1 MIELQNIEINEITLG
16 TTPVVSIEFGD
27 IPVWPSGYYYEL
39 VFKNVTYS
47 SNTQLLTS
55 GINFAT
61 FTCYYRKFRSS
72 NNTLV
77 STEEVIA
84 TPSSSYCFNE
94 GTKLYFDYDN
104 YKATTLSSNTNQQV
118 TLQYNGVTATGYVSR
133 QGNSSWSS
141 SSISAIVLS
150 NTVADASGGNI
161 TYTGGDVTTTTNWT
175 SGYTEAGSTTAADF
189 PPSGATNSQSTNTVG
204 HIIAYTKTVYIPS
217 LANNVTSGQSSYTF
231 TSNSYNGQTV
241 SVTVYQAQNARHTTA
256 SYAFWNSDNNT
267 IYENNGKRV
276 TLPATPGA
284 SSTFRFVLK
293 NTSIITYDSNYPTQ
307 YTSTSISNSTY
318 TTQVYVGQ
326 GNGCVTSV
334 SHPSTGEINE
344 VNYSPNPG
352 TIPRSSI
359 IVCIPNDPSAWST
372 ATLEVYQPQP

>member
-1 MIELQNIEINEITLG
+1 MISLQDIEINEITLG
-16 TTPVVSIEFGD
+16 DTPIVSIEFGS

-61 FTCYYRKFRSS
+61 FTCYYRKYRSS

-104 YKATTLSSNTNQQV
+104 YKATTLSSDSNQQV
-118 TLQYNGVTATGYVSR
+118 SLQYNGVTATGYVSR

-150 NTVADASGGNI
+150 STVADASGGNI

-189 PPSGATNSQSTNTVG
+189 PSSGATNSQSTNTVG

-217 LANNVTSGQSSYTF
+217 LANNITSGQSSYTF

-241 SVTVYQAQNARHTTA
+241 SVTVYQAQNARYQQS
-256 SYAFWNSDNNT
+256 SYSFWNPDPTPNVVYSTVN
-267 IYENNGKRV
+267 
-276 TLPATPGA
+276 LPAVPGA
-284 SSTFRFVLK
+284 SSTFRFVVK
-293 NTSIITYDSNYPTQ
+293 QTTHTWYDSGYDTTTGGTNINNSNYNVTK
-307 YTSTSISNSTY
+307 YDVLN
-318 TTQVYVGQ
+318 G
-326 GNGCVTSV
+326 GCVTAVNPLGSEMYEGYYG
-334 SHPSTGEINE
+334 PNTTG
-344 VNYSPNPG
+344 SKKQ
-352 TIPRSSI
+352 SI
-359 IVCIPNDPSAWST
+359 IVAVSTNNDWN
-372 ATLEVYQPQP
+372 ATLSVVQAAS

>member
-1 MIELQNIEINEITLG
+1 MISLKDIEINDITLG
-16 TTPVVSIEFGD
+16 DTPIVSIEFGS
-27 IPVWPSGYYYEL
+27 IPVWPSGFYYEL

-47 SNTQLLTS
+47 SNTQLLAS
-55 GINFAT
+55 RANYAT
-61 FTCYYRKFRSS
+61 FTCYYRKYRSS

-104 YKATTLSSNTNQQV
+104 YKATTLSSNSNQQV
-118 TLQYNGVTATGYVSR
+118 TLSYNGLTATGYVSR
-133 QGNSSWSS
+133 QGNSSWST

-150 NTVADASGGNI
+150 STVADASGGNI

-175 SGYTEAGSTTAADF
+175 SGYTEAGSPTAAEF
-189 PPSGATNSQSTNTVG
+189 PSNGAINSQSTNTVG

-241 SVTVYQAQNARHTTA
+241 TVTVYQAQNARYTR
-256 SYAFWNSDNNT
+256 SDYAFWNSDNDT
-267 IYENNGKRV
+267 IYDNEGKKV
-276 TLPATPGA
+276 NIPATPGA

-293 NTSIITYDSNYPTQ
+293 NTSIITYDSNYPPQ
-307 YTSTSISNSTY
+307 YTSSSISNSTY
-318 TTQVYVGQ
+318 TTQVYVAQ
-326 GNGCVTSV
+326 GGGCVTSV
-334 SHPSTGEINE
+334 NHPSTGEINY
-344 VNYSPNPG
+344 VDYSPNTG
-352 TIPRSSI
+352 TSPRSSI
-359 IVCIPNDPSAWST
+359 IVCVPNDPSAWSA